1 MFNNEK
7 LTWKIVDEIAFSI
20 PQIILKR
27 NIYKLDKEIFVHNLL
42 LVTILWKNYSV
53 GQNELY
59 TNEL

>member
-7 LTWKIVDEIAFSI
+7 LTWKIVDEIAFFI